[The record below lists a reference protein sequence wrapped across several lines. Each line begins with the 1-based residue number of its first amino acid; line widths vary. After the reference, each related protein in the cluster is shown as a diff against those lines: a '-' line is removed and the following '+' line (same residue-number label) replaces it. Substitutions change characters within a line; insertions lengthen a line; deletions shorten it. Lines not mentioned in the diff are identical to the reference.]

1 MVLFEDDFFNKGT
14 TLTSD
19 NSGIYSKNLKAV
31 YNITYYKNILFFS
44 QISIF
49 RIMLVYIFIKKK
61 YLHAIPKTFLNNNTL
76 KPMLF
81 LLILTTFSS

>member
-49 RIMLVYIFIKKK
+49 RI
-61 YLHAIPKTFLNNNTL
+61 
-76 KPMLF
+76 
-81 LLILTTFSS
+81 